1 MTEPRDIGAAAAEM
15 DAEEILAGFERALE
29 LERELG
35 VKVVELDRS
44 LLVFPPPEA
53 PVPAAVAAARSD
65 APAAGAAPMPAPRP
79 AFPSAPSAPTASPPS
94 SGAPTSDLVVVAASP
109 AELQGVAGELLVK
122 MLGAIGRDLGSAPVE
137 VAGPDLAQRVLA
149 RNPRIVVMLGR
160 DACRALL
167 PSQRV
172 GKGEWV
178 AFGGAVAAAI
188 PSPAFMLRFY
198 ADKPEE
204 LNKLK
209 RDAWNTLKLVRER
222 LKQS

>member
-1 MTEPRDIGAAAAEM
+1 MTKPLDGREAAEGM
-15 DAEEILAGFERALE
+15 EAEEILEGFERALE

-35 VKVVELDRS
+35 TRVVEIDRS
-44 LLVFPPPEA
+44 LLAFPPPELPSA
-53 PVPAAVAAARSD
+53 ASAAAKSASQIQSGAAAAPSRPVLPAVPVPR
-65 APAAGAAPMPAPRP
+65 
-79 AFPSAPSAPTASPPS
+79 APSDPNAPS
-94 SGAPTSDLVVVAASP
+94 SDLVIVAASP
-109 AELQGVAGELLVK
+109 AELQGAAGELLLK

-137 VAGPDLAQRVLA
+137 VAGPDLAQRVAA
-149 RNPRIVVMLGR
+149 RSPKIVVMLGR

-167 PSQRV
+167 PSQRI

-178 AFGGAVAAAI
+178 AFGGALAAAI

-222 LKQS
+222 LK

>member
-1 MTEPRDIGAAAAEM
+1 MTEPRDIGAAAAGM
-15 DAEEILAGFERALE
+15 DAEEILEGFERALE

-35 VKVVELDRS
+35 TKVVEIDRS
-44 LLVFPPPEA
+44 LLVFPPPGAATAALE
-53 PVPAAVAAARSD
+53 PASAAVVAAAAAS
-65 APAAGAAPMPAPRP
+65 PASPPPR
-79 AFPSAPSAPTASPPS
+79 AFPSAPPAQLGTPSA
-94 SGAPTSDLVVVAASP
+94 SGAPASDLVVVASSP
-109 AELQGVAGELLVK
+109 AELQGVAGELLLK

-137 VAGPDLAQRVLA
+137 VAGPDLAQRVSA

-167 PSQRV
+167 PSRRV

-178 AFGGAVAAAI
+178 AFGNAVAAAI

-209 RDAWNTLKLVRER
+209 RDAWNTLKLVRDR
-222 LKQS
+222 LK

>member
-1 MTEPRDIGAAAAEM
+1 MTKPLDGREAAEGM
-15 DAEEILAGFERALE
+15 EAEEILEGFERALE

-35 VKVVELDRS
+35 TRVVEIDRS
-44 LLVFPPPEA
+44 LLAFPPPEIPSA
-53 PVPAAVAAARSD
+53 ASAAAKSASQIQSGAAAAPSRPVLPAVPVPR
-65 APAAGAAPMPAPRP
+65 
-79 AFPSAPSAPTASPPS
+79 APSDPNAPS
-94 SGAPTSDLVVVAASP
+94 SDLVIVAASP
-109 AELQGVAGELLVK
+109 AELQGAAGDLLLK

-137 VAGPDLAQRVLA
+137 VAGPDLAQRVAA
-149 RNPRIVVMLGR
+149 RSPKIVVMLGR

-167 PSQRV
+167 PSQRI

-178 AFGGAVAAAI
+178 AFGGALAAAI

-222 LKQS
+222 LK